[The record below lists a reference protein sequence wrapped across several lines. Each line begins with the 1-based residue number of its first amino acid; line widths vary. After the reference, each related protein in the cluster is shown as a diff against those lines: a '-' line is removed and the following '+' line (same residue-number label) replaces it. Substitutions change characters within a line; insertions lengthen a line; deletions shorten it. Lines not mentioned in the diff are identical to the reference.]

1 MSLRSKGVSTI
12 SGKDVWYDPDIQ
24 KLNEDSHGQY
34 LGQFDTE
41 DKVLAV
47 FKNGTFYTTSF
58 DLSNRY
64 QGEVL
69 RIEKFDPEKTF
80 TALYYDARVKSFYVK
95 RFSFVQSDNTPLSFI
110 AEGQK
115 SYLVDLSE
123 DRWPCF
129 EVIFDSKS
137 ARDPEVVDAEQW
149 IGKKGYAAKGKKV
162 SDRSDV
168 KKVRFVEPLVKEE
181 AEVPEDDDMPEDG
194 DMAETAA
201 TAGTVEIAGQA
212 GNDGEASPAPA
223 SPATPIGGPVTAGK
237 EEPLDISVPEVEVN
251 PADIPD
257 IEIEPTLF

>member
-1 MSLRSKGVSTI
+1 M
-12 SGKDVWYDPDIQ
+12 
-24 KLNEDSHGQY
+24 
-34 LGQFDTE
+34 
-41 DKVLAV
+41 
-47 FKNGTFYTTSF
+47 
-58 DLSNRY
+58 
-64 QGEVL
+64 L

-168 KKVRFVEPLVKEE
+168 KKVRFIEPLVKE
-181 AEVPEDDDMPEDG
+181 DG
-194 DMAETAA
+194 D
-201 TAGTVEIAGQA
+201 VS
-212 GNDGEASPAPA
+212 SPAAPA
-223 SPATPIGGPVTAGK
+223 SPATHVVTPDLIGGPVTAGK
-237 EEPLDISVPEVEVN
+237 EEPLDISVPEVEIN